1 VSIIYILNMEFR
13 ASLLQV
19 GKIYR
24 SSDKVI
30 DHQVEIVDGHP
41 NYYAATHTHGTT
53 KATIVKGINTLQ
65 AVKMPLK
72 KERIPAIVIV
82 SSSKKSGTE
91 STPWENYIDE
101 DNGYVR
107 YHGDNSSSEQ
117 SPEDSQGNYRLL
129 EQFKMHKSDDR
140 SERTKA
146 APIIIFERIK
156 PGYLIFQGF
165 GVITNAERV
174 MQKLPGSATAFAN
187 YAFEIVVLKLDESN
201 DRFDWKWISKRR
213 DTSSSDEQSLD
224 DAPAS
229 WREWVKLGT
238 SSLTSLRRRISKTRI
253 VVKKAQLPEESSAE
267 RRDLKTIYDFYTD
280 SKNKHGFERLAEK
293 IAGRVFNGNG
303 NGYTYGWITK
313 ASGDGGTDFVGRL
326 DVGDGFSKLRIVVLG
341 QAKCEKIDVPTNG
354 NHIARLAA
362 RLRRGWVGV
371 YVTTSFFSEAV
382 QQEVIED
389 RCPIMMINGMRVAQ
403 ETRKMAKETGME
415 ILDYLKQ
422 IEDEYKNKS
431 DSLSLRHLDPEQ
443 VLFIS

>member
-1 VSIIYILNMEFR
+1 
-13 ASLLQV
+13 
-19 GKIYR
+19 
-24 SSDKVI
+24 
-30 DHQVEIVDGHP
+30 
-41 NYYAATHTHGTT
+41 
-53 KATIVKGINTLQ
+53 
-65 AVKMPLK
+65 
-72 KERIPAIVIV
+72 
-82 SSSKKSGTE
+82 
-91 STPWENYIDE
+91 
-101 DNGYVR
+101 
-107 YHGDNSSSEQ
+107 
-117 SPEDSQGNYRLL
+117 
-129 EQFKMHKSDDR
+129 
-140 SERTKA
+140 
-146 APIIIFERIK
+146 
-156 PGYLIFQGF
+156 
-165 GVITNAERV
+165 

-213 DTSSSDEQSLD
+213 DASSSDEQSLD

-303 NGYTYGWITK
+303 NGYTHGWITK

-415 ILDYLKQ
+415 ILDYIKQ